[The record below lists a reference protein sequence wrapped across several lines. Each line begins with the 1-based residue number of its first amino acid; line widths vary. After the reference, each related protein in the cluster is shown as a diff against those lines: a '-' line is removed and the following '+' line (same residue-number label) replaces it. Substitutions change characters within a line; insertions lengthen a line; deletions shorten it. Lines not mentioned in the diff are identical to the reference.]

1 MTIFT
6 WGNNEATAP
15 IQKLEVVPYGGKKD
29 LEAVIYAAPGAQQGD
44 LAKVPDMLRSIG
56 MTVIPDTKD
65 DQFVLRVR
73 GFGANESLIPDALE
87 QNGFANAAARQS
99 EPSAKKKRGNPVEA
113 LKEQSLKAAGLV
125 YFVGD
130 AALMIAGMKHK
141 DMNELRTGAAFTLGS
156 IGLARYAKKKPNK
169 AFNELYDKMLTEFS
183 KDGVEVP
190 DLERVTNADLGKK
203 GGLIER
209 IETFLY
215 DHPSEVFTGM
225 NAYAGYQMFKAG
237 RNQDNLPKSI
247 AGTLIGTGMLV
258 ALLVPE
264 KKKEAEGPKLDTDTT
279 QAWVEPKVEEKKG
292 LFAPVRKFADW
303 VQEKPLRVGG
313 YMAIANNVAQAT
325 GAITE
330 KRRIDGQ
337 MLNRD
342 TLMADKQAERQA
354 FVDGASLS
362 VGTVQSSLDQ
372 LKKIDGEIKHLE
384 ELPNHVDDWKY
395 NMAAAA
401 SYFVANSLLSISSKD
416 SGGGHGGGGKSNAD
430 PLADVEAASA
440 AILAGL
446 PDAEREPMIQRMALT
461 LSEQKEV
468 SQTADEIA
476 TKMREKVELAKA
488 SPWLARVAQQ
498 QAAIG
503 PDATLVR

>member
-6 WGNNEATAP
+6 WGNNEASTAAT

-29 LEAVIYAAPGAQQGD
+29 LEAVIYAAPGAQKGD

-73 GFGANESLIPDALE
+73 GFGANETLIPEALE
-87 QNGFANAAARQS
+87 QNGFANAASRQQA
-99 EPSAKKKRGNPVEA
+99 ETPKKKRGNPVEA

-169 AFNELYDKMLTEFS
+169 AFDDLYDKMLVEFS
-183 KDGVEVP
+183 KEGVEVP
-190 DLERVTNADLGKK
+190 DLERVTTADLGKK
-203 GGLIER
+203 GGIIER
-209 IETFLY
+209 MESFLY
-215 DHPSEVFTGM
+215 DHPSEIFTGM

-237 RNQDNLPKSI
+237 RNQDNIPKSV

-264 KKKEAEGPKLDTDTT
+264 KKKKAEGPKLDTDTT

-325 GAITE
+325 GAMTE
-330 KRRIDGQ
+330 KRRYDADV
-337 MLNRD
+337 RD
-342 TLMADKQAERQA
+342 LPDQIASFTGSAEDRA
-354 FVDGASLS
+354 
-362 VGTVQSSLDQ
+362 
-372 LKKIDGEIKHLE
+372 KLE
-384 ELPNHVDDWKY
+384 TKLEHSKLHQGDWVY

-430 PLADVEAASA
+430 PLGDVEAASA
-440 AILAGL
+440 AILAGMSE
-446 PDAEREPMIQRMALT
+446 AEREPMIQRMALT
-461 LSEQKEV
+461 LSEQKDV
-468 SQTADEIA
+468 SQTAEEIA
-476 TKMREKVELAKA
+476 TKMREKVEQAKA

-498 QAAIG
+498 QAAVS
-503 PDATLVR
+503 PDATLAR